1 MTSGKTM
8 CFAITLLAALV
19 TAAHAEIV
27 YNSVNVSIPVGAYYN
42 IDLNGDSVTDFSLS
56 SKLLQG
62 YCQAGD
68 EYVWNLTV
76 TPSNGNAVVVE
87 AGHTGSNYAS
97 ALLIGVVVNSGESF
111 YPSASVMAELY
122 WGKCGTGTLAEWLN
136 LPARYLGFQFQDA
149 ANKTH
154 YGWAELSTVAYV
166 DQQGHLQAST
176 ILSGFAYETISG
188 QAITTGQTTDAPDD
202 PNTSLNSADPTD
214 SGRTVVA
221 GVALFGSSQL
231 RIAEVAREQARLSFQ
246 RLP

>member
-1 MTSGKTM
+1 MTSGKTI
-8 CFAITLLAALV
+8 CFAIILLAALV
-19 TAAHAEIV
+19 TTAHAEIV
-27 YNSVNVSIPVGAYYN
+27 YNSVNVSIPVGGYYN
-42 IDLNGDSVTDFSLS
+42 IDLDGDGVTDFSLS

-76 TPSNGNAVVVE
+76 TPSNGNAVVITG
-87 AGHTGSNYAS
+87 GHSGSDYAS
-97 ALLIGVVVNSGESF
+97 ALLIGVLVNSSQSL

-122 WGKCGTGTLAEWLN
+122 WGKCGTGTLGEWLN

-149 ANKTH
+149 ANNTH

-188 QAITTGQTTDAPDD
+188 QAITTGQATDAPDD
-202 PNTSLNSADPTD
+202 PSTSLNLADPTD
-214 SGRTVVA
+214 AGRTVVA
-221 GVALFGSSQL
+221 GVALRPL
-231 RIAEVAREQARLSFQ
+231 RNPRIAEVAREQARLSFQ